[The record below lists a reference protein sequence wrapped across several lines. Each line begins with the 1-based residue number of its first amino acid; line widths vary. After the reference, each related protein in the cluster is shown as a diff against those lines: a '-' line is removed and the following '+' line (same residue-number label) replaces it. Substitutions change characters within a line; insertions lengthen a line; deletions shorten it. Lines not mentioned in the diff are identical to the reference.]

1 MNGKTVTLKC
11 HAPAK
16 INLSL
21 KLVGKRIDN
30 YHLLDSVFV
39 PVAELFDE
47 ISIILTEGESSVK
60 MSSNHAEMTDADT
73 NLCSKA
79 AKAYFK
85 LTDISVS
92 CQIHLVKNIPIGAG
106 LGGGSSDAAAVLK
119 LLNSHYG
126 KLSSEQLAAL
136 ALTLGADVPFFLINK
151 ISRVGGIGE
160 IITPFENHA
169 EMNFLI
175 LSPPFSVSTPWAF
188 KHLNPS
194 VIGENPSKSSSKIA
208 EALKNDDILTA
219 ADSLVNDF
227 ESLLFEKFP
236 AYQIWRNFLLNT
248 GALHVGLSGS
258 GSSFFALFDS
268 AEKLADA
275 ESKFIVKFGT
285 AVKTNKGYIN
295 ERKCHAYR

>member
-236 AYQIWRNFLLNT
+236 AYQIWRDFLSDT

-285 AVKTNKGYIN
+285 AVKTNKGYIQ
-295 ERKCHAYR
+295 

>member
-1 MNGKTVTLKC
+1 MNAKTVTLRC
-11 HAPAK
+11 HASAK

-21 KLVGKRIDN
+21 KIVGKRIDN
-30 YHLLDSVFV
+30 YHLLDSIFI
-39 PVAELFDE
+39 PVAELYDE
-47 ISIILTEGESSVK
+47 INITLTEGKTSVT
-60 MSSNHAEMTDADT
+60 MSSNLADMTDNDT

-92 CQIHLVKNIPIGAG
+92 CQIHLVKNIPVGAG
-106 LGGGSSDAAAVLK
+106 LGGGSSDAAAVLR

-136 ALTLGADVPFFLINK
+136 ALTLGADVPFFLVNK
-151 ISRVGGIGE
+151 TSRVGGIGE
-160 IITPFENHA
+160 IITPFDNRA
-169 EMNFLI
+169 KINLLI

-258 GSSFFALFDS
+258 GSSFFAIFDS

-275 ESKFIVKFGT
+275 EKKFIEEFGT
-285 AVKTNKGYIN
+285 TVKISKGYIQ
-295 ERKCHAYR
+295 